1 MMRACLAALG
11 AVALFLP
18 AAALAQQQ
26 LVRPQAAPDWF
37 ESNRALQVIQAQQRP
52 HPGPGA
58 PGGLS
63 GAEADQVYDNFM
75 RDIGKPLQPLSG
87 NSSYGPPSGFGGG
100 MGSSSGGQP

>member
-11 AVALFLP
+11 ACALFLP
-18 AAALAQQQ
+18 AAAPAQQQ
-26 LVRPQAAPDWF
+26 LVQPKAPDWF

-58 PGGLS
+58 PAGLS
-63 GAEADQVYDNFM
+63 GAEAGQVYSNFIQ
-75 RDIGKPLQPLSG
+75 DIGKPLQPLSG

-100 MGSSSGGQP
+100 MGSSSGGLP

>member
-11 AVALFLP
+11 VAALFLP
-18 AAALAQQQ
+18 ATALAQQQ
-26 LVRPQAAPDWF
+26 LVQPKAPDWY

-52 HPGPGA
+52 HPGAGA

-63 GAEADQVYDNFM
+63 GAEAGQVYRNLIQG
-75 RDIGKPLQPLSG
+75 IGKPLQPLSG

-100 MGSSSGGQP
+100 TGSSSGGQP